1 MNEEIYFSKDISERE
16 RASFEIG
23 IKLGT
28 LYHTIIGLPISS
40 NPNTIESIE
49 KGFEASISCQPYV
62 KDVKVSILK
71 EKISGDKTDEFD
83 YDEISAPLI
92 NAEIILEYKNTRV
105 IARVKWID
113 KLQYP
118 LMYIEKIENII

>member
-1 MNEEIYFSKDISERE
+1 MDEDEYFSEDISERE
-16 RASFEIG
+16 RATFEIG

-40 NPNTIESIE
+40 DPNIIESIE
-49 KGFEASISCQPYV
+49 KGFEAAISCQPYV
-62 KDVKVSILK
+62 KDVKIIISK
-71 EKISGDKTDEFD
+71 DKISGDKTDEFD
-83 YDEISAPLI
+83 YDEINAPLI

-105 IARVKWID
+105 IARVKWIE

-118 LMYIEKIENII
+118 LMFIEKIESIM

>member
-1 MNEEIYFSKDISERE
+1 MDEETYFSKEINERE
-16 RASFEIG
+16 RATFEIG

-28 LYHTIIGLPISS
+28 LYHTLIGLPISS
-40 NPNTIESIE
+40 NPNIIESIE

-62 KDVKVSILK
+62 KNVKITISK
-71 EKISGDKTDEFD
+71 DKISGDKTDEFD
-83 YDEISAPLI
+83 YDEVNATLI

-105 IARVKWID
+105 VARVKWIE

-118 LMYIEKIENII
+118 LMFIEKIENIN